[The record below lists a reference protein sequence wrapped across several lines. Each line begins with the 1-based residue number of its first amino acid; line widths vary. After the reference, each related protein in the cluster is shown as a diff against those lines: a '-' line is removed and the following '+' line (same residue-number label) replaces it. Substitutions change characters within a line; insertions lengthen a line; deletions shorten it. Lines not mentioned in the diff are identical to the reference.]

1 VHNCNLEKAAEK
13 SELMLNWNP
22 GVGCQFSSVPPLI
35 LGSDSTVSNELKL
48 KQFSEQVEK
57 DKPIPQGK

>member
-1 VHNCNLEKAAEK
+1 
-13 SELMLNWNP
+13 MLNWNP